1 MSATSQ
7 SVCVVAI
14 ADVDEGH
21 VGDTSAKGENGG
33 GEKRKGRGDTRGE

>member
-7 SVCVVAI
+7 SFCVVAV

-21 VGDTSAKGENGG
+21 VGDTSTKGENGG
-33 GEKRKGRGDTRGE
+33 GEKWKGMADT

>member
-1 MSATSQ
+1 MSAALQ
-7 SVCVVAI
+7 SVCVMAV

-21 VGDTSAKGENGG
+21 VGDTSTKGENGG